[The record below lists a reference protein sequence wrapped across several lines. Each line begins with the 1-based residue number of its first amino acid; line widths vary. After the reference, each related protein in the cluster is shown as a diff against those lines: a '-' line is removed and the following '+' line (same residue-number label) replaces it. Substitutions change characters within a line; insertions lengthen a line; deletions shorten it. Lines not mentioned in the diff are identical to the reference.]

1 MLILLKVWS
10 THDLYHMHR
19 VCLLKYMCPSSISH
33 GLRQKFMQIV
43 LRKLHFIGT
52 SKFVNFLFYMK
63 LMENI
68 KG

>member
-10 THDLYHMHR
+10 THDLYHMYR

-33 GLRQKFMQIV
+33 GLRQKFMRIG

-63 LMENI
+63 LLENI